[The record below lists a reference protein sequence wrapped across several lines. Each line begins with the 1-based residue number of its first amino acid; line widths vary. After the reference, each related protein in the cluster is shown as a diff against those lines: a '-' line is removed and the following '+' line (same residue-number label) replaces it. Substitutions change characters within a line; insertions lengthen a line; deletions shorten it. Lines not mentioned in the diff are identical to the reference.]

1 MATAV
6 NNNVKLKESI
16 TSASTVRPASR
27 TASSGVRSPRAP
39 ARNAKAWPA
48 RPEAKRAGSSR
59 RASPER
65 AMRGPAS
72 AVPRTAASSAMASA
86 AAPTSCGHGRGTGS
100 RAERPCE
107 ATARAGPR
115 QRLSAMQGGAGG
127 SRDHL
132 SLRRL
137 PDENPALSERP
148 EGEEESDEHDG
159 SAVVVE
165 EDRGRNPNR
174 RGDRRHRGNP
184 HQVKQHRGRTPDT
197 THLTPTL
204 ER

>member
-27 TASSGVRSPRAP
+27 TASSGVHSPRAP

-72 AVPRTAASSAMASA
+72 AVPRAAARRAKEQQPAASPDRAGDEEQHDHQRDRPPAVD
-86 AAPTSCGHGRGTGS
+86 PGVRQDLGQRD
-100 RAERPCE
+100 RAEPQHE
-107 ATARAGPR
+107 
-115 QRLSAMQGGAGG
+115 QGHAKGC
-127 SRDHL
+127 L
-132 SLRRL
+132 
-137 PDENPALSERP
+137 
-148 EGEEESDEHDG
+148 
-159 SAVVVE
+159 
-165 EDRGRNPNR
+165 
-174 RGDRRHRGNP
+174 
-184 HQVKQHRGRTPDT
+184 
-197 THLTPTL
+197 
-204 ER
+204 